1 MEKMKKED
9 NPGYYILMI
18 SVHGLIR
25 SHNLELGRDAD
36 TGGQVKYVLEEA
48 AALASRPMVERVD
61 LITRILEDNRIS
73 SDYSQVTE
81 PISDKARIVR
91 ISCGVRRY
99 VRKEKLWSYLD
110 IFADNIAKYLRT
122 VGRAPDLIHAHY
134 ADAGYVGARVA
145 ALLDVPLAFTAHSL
159 GKVKKLGLAEQGLS
173 EEDMEREYSI
183 DTRIDAE
190 EQALQ
195 NAAMVVCS
203 THQEV
208 EEQYGLYDHYQPNRM
223 QVIPPGV
230 DLSRF
235 APPGRWWQESFE
247 LKVEVDRFLRE
258 PKKPMILCVARAD
271 KKKNLGAL
279 LHAYGKSEK
288 LRETANLVIVAG
300 NRDDYR
306 RLPRG
311 QKDSIKEIIHLI
323 DYYDL
328 YGKTAFPK
336 RHSQEEIPL
345 LYRQAARSRGVF
357 VNPAWNEPFGLT
369 LLEAA
374 ASGLPVVA
382 TNDGGPIDIIRKL
395 SNGELVDPADPVKI
409 GEAINRIV
417 TDRMVWRDY
426 SRQGLA
432 AVDRHYSWKT
442 HAKSYLKVA
451 GKVITSDRRPIG
463 RTLHRRLVSHDRML
477 ICDIDNTL
485 TGDRKALARLMQMLL
500 DASDKIG
507 FGVASGRSLD
517 LTLEALS
524 KWDITMPNALIT
536 GVGTEIHYGPNLV
549 RDWGYSTHIN
559 HRWKPEGIHKIL
571 DRLPGLKLQPQE
583 GQGAHKISYFIDP
596 EKAPGRAEV
605 VRLLRRAGLSVSVIY
620 SHGAFLD
627 ILPSRAS
634 KGQAI
639 RRLATRWEIP
649 LERIMVAGD
658 SGNDEEMLV
667 GEMQG
672 VVVGNYSPE
681 LKKLRKRPK
690 IYFAHGHFA
699 NGVIEAV
706 EKFRWFDDDWS
717 AAKTEDVR

>member
-1 MEKMKKED
+1 MEKMKKYD
-9 NPGYYILMI
+9 KPGYYILMI

-36 TGGQVKYVLEEA
+36 TGGQVKYVVEEA
-48 AALASRPMVERVD
+48 TALASLPSVGRVD
-61 LITRILEDNRIS
+61 LVTRVLEDNRVS
-73 SDYSQVTE
+73 GDYSQVTE
-81 PISDKARIVR
+81 PISDKARIAR

-99 VRKEKLWSYLD
+99 VRKEKLWPYLD

-145 ALLDVPLAFTAHSL
+145 ALLDVPLAFTGHSL
-159 GKVKKLGLAEQGLS
+159 GKVKKLGLTERGVVA
-173 EEDMEREYSI
+173 EDMEREYSL

-247 LKVEVDRFLRE
+247 LKGEVDRFLRE

-271 KKKNLGAL
+271 KKKNMAAL

-288 LRETANLVIVAG
+288 LQEAANLIIVAG

-306 RLPRG
+306 KLPRG

-328 YGKTAFPK
+328 YGKVAFPK

-345 LYRQAARSRGVF
+345 LYRHAAHSRGVF

-382 TNDGGPIDIIRKL
+382 TNEGGPVDIIQKL
-395 SNGELVDPADPVKI
+395 SNGELVDPSDPEMI
-409 GEAINRIV
+409 EEAIGRIV
-417 TDRMVWRDY
+417 TDRKMWNSY
-426 SRQGLA
+426 SRQGLV

-442 HAKSYLKVA
+442 HAKAYMKVA
-451 GKVITSDRRPIG
+451 RKVITSDSRPMG

-485 TGDRKALARLMQMLL
+485 TGDRKALARLMRMLL
-500 DASDKIG
+500 DSSDKVG

-517 LTLEALS
+517 LTLEALA
-524 KWDITMPNALIT
+524 KWGIAMPNALIT

-549 RDWGYSTHIN
+549 RDWGYSTHLN
-559 HRWKPEGIHKIL
+559 YRWKPDGIHETL
-571 DRLPGLKLQPQE
+571 DQLPGLKLQPPD
-583 GQGAHKISYFIDP
+583 GQGVHKISYFIDP
-596 EKAPGRAEV
+596 ETAPTRAEI

-639 RRLATRWEIP
+639 RRLASRWEIP

-690 IYFAHGHFA
+690 IYFAQGRYA

-706 EKFRWFDDDWS
+706 EKFRWFDDDWL
-717 AAKTEDVR
+717 ATETRDVR